1 VRALEYL
8 LILEMNTPIT
18 LIVALF
24 IHPER
29 RAEFENFETQA
40 AEIMS
45 RVGGRIE
52 RRIGCSN
59 KDDPSAPD
67 EVHVV
72 TFPDEDSYKRY
83 RESSEIKALASL
95 RAVAIR
101 KTVVW
106 RGTELPAFNKSTKS

>member
-1 VRALEYL
+1 
-8 LILEMNTPIT
+8 MSSQIT
-18 LIVALF
+18 LVVALF
-24 IHPER
+24 IDPDR
-29 RAEFENFETQA
+29 RAEFESFETQA

-52 RRIGCSN
+52 RRIACSN

-67 EVHVV
+67 EVHIV
-72 TFPDEDSYKRY
+72 TFPDAESYNRY
-83 RESSEIKALASL
+83 RESSEIQALASL

-106 RGTELPAFNKSTKS
+106 RGTELPPFDKSTTS

>member
-1 VRALEYL
+1 
-8 LILEMNTPIT
+8 MNTPIT
-18 LIVALF
+18 LVIALF
-24 IHPER
+24 VHPNR
-29 RAEFENFETQA
+29 NAEFESFETQA

-52 RRIGCSN
+52 RRIACSA

-72 TFPDEDSYKRY
+72 TFPDVNSYNRY

-106 RGTELPAFNKSTKS
+106 RGTELPLFEKSAS

>member
-1 VRALEYL
+1 VS
-8 LILEMNTPIT
+8 IGDLEMNTPIT

-59 KDDPSAPD
+59 KDDASAPD
-67 EVHVV
+67 EVHLV
-72 TFPDEDSYKRY
+72 TFPDEDSYNRY
-83 RESSEIKALASL
+83 RESPEIKALASL
-95 RAVAIR
+95 RAIAIR
-101 KTVVW
+101 KTFVW
-106 RGTELPAFNKSTKS
+106 RGTEFPAFNKSTKS

>member
-1 VRALEYL
+1 
-8 LILEMNTPIT
+8 MNRPIT
-18 LIVALF
+18 LVVALF
-24 IHPER
+24 IYPER
-29 RAEFENFETQA
+29 RGEFDSFETQA
-40 AEIMS
+40 SEIMC
-45 RVGGRIE
+45 RFGGKIE
-52 RRIGCSN
+52 RRIACSN

-72 TFPDEDSYKRY
+72 TFPDEDSYNRY

-101 KTVVW
+101 QTVVW

>member
-1 VRALEYL
+1 MSR
-8 LILEMNTPIT
+8 PIT
-18 LIVALF
+18 LVVALF
-24 IHPER
+24 IYPER
-29 RAEFENFETQA
+29 RAEFESFETQA
-40 AEIMS
+40 SEIMS

-52 RRIGCSN
+52 RRIDCSS

-67 EVHVV
+67 EVHLV
-72 TFPDEDSYKRY
+72 TFPDVDSYNRY

-106 RGTELPAFNKSTKS
+106 RGTEVPAFKKSTAS

>member
-1 VRALEYL
+1 
-8 LILEMNTPIT
+8 MNRPIT

-24 IHPER
+24 IDPER
-29 RAEFENFETQA
+29 RWEFESFETQA
-40 AEIMS
+40 SEIMS
-45 RVGGRIE
+45 RVGGKIE

-59 KDDPSAPD
+59 KDDASAPD

-72 TFPDEDSYKRY
+72 TFPDEDSYHRY

-106 RGTELPAFNKSTKS
+106 RGTDLLAFGKPTKS

>member
-1 VRALEYL
+1 
-8 LILEMNTPIT
+8 MNIPIK

-24 IHPER
+24 IHPNR
-29 RAEFENFETQA
+29 HAEFESFETRA

-52 RRIGCSN
+52 RRIACST

-67 EVHVV
+67 EVHLV
-72 TFPDEDSYKRY
+72 TFPDMDSYNRY
-83 RESSEIKALASL
+83 RESSELQVLGGL

-106 RGTELPAFNKSTKS
+106 RGTELPAFDQP